1 MAATKRI
8 GNEWA
13 VKTRSGDRKESG
25 VLRSG
30 GRTPR
35 RARSFEGSRRS
46 ARLDWKRS
54 STREQ

>member
-25 VLRSG
+25 GPAERG
-30 GRTPR
+30 QD
-35 RARSFEGSRRS
+35 S
-46 ARLDWKRS
+46 APS
-54 STREQ
+54 AFF